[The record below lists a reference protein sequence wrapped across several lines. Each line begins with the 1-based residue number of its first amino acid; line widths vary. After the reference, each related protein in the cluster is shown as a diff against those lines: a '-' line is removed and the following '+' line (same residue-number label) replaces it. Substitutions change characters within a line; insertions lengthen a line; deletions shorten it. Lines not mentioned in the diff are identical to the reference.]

1 MLFSTQCAAFSIPC
15 RIWRLVCPGES
26 GREYDRAG
34 KVDFWSLDGDRSD
47 EGARIAEMQGN
58 VTLGEIACR
67 DGRGL
72 L

>member
-1 MLFSTQCAAFSIPC
+1 
-15 RIWRLVCPGES
+15 LVCPGES